1 MVRARAR
8 ARVRARAR
16 ARPMARASEGAPS
29 QDLPPLVEASLLAEL
44 AYPDQR
50 QGWG

>member
-29 QDLPPLVEASLLAEL
+29 QDLPLVEASLLSEL
-44 AYPDQR
+44 VYPDQR